1 RNDPVRPTRGW
12 DFSFDQEFT
21 GLGGSVK
28 YLKTKADWRM
38 YHGFTDDFQATLK
51 LSAGYIDG
59 IGQNVVINDRF
70 FIGGSDFRGFER
82 AGVGA
87 RDLETDDA
95 LGAEAF
101 AIASAELTFPN
112 FLPEALDIDTS
123 LFIDAGF
130 VGLSDDENIFDS
142 SGDPLTDVQ
151 DKLAPRVAAGLSVY
165 WKSPFGPVRL
175 DFSHALL
182 QEDYDK
188 TEAFRF
194 SAGAR
199 F

>member
-1 RNDPVRPTRGW
+1 MLWVQR
-12 DFSFDQEFT
+12 
-21 GLGGSVK
+21 L
-28 YLKTKADWRM
+28 
-38 YHGFTDDFQATLK
+38 
-51 LSAGYIDG
+51 
-59 IGQNVVINDRF
+59 
-70 FIGGSDFRGFER
+70 
-82 AGVGA
+82 
-87 RDLETDDA
+87 
-95 LGAEAF
+95 F